1 MRTGWVVCGRGGV
14 CRREDGCWFRYR
26 LTGDWRNGWWSS
38 WPFSA
43 SPPLSLP
50 ALCFNIRALAI
61 AVFMQALSYF
71 YPSPLVPSC
80 PPSLPGTRAA
90 LRLPANHG
98 PGVEQIGPGVSI
110 APGGRKP
117 WHQRRM
123 SKSRGAP
130 ARHGSGFVGVRRSL
144 ASINRV
150 FSSTSIQ
157 PVHDRICLSKTEEDA
172 QLMVRF
178 NIPSREHRLGPQNL
192 KYCSAH
198 LNVDGCP
205 LPSNH
210 RCSPVL
216 FPTAGCS
223 RSIAV
228 WTLQGPPVSGV
239 EFGDLK
245 LRLLDP
251 RFFPADMCT
260 TCRKDLPRGLES
272 RFSKSLFGLTVS
284 RSLRTP

>member
-1 MRTGWVVCGRGGV
+1 MLVP
-14 CRREDGCWFRYR
+14 
-26 LTGDWRNGWWSS
+26 LSSDWRLEKWLVVELALLC
-38 WPFSA
+38 F
-43 SPPLSLP
+43 PPLSLP

-71 YPSPLVPSC
+71 FPSPLVPSC

-90 LRLPANHG
+90 LRLPADHG

-178 NIPSREHRLGPQNL
+178 NIPSREHRLGPNISNIVL
-192 KYCSAH
+192 RTSMWMGAHCHRTIVVAPSCSPPRGAPVRS
-198 LNVDGCP
+198 LSGLCKG
-205 LPSNH
+205 LPS
-210 RCSPVL
+210 
-216 FPTAGCS
+216 AGLS
-223 RSIAV
+223 
-228 WTLQGPPVSGV
+228 
-239 EFGDLK
+239 
-245 LRLLDP
+245 
-251 RFFPADMCT
+251 
-260 TCRKDLPRGLES
+260 LEI
-272 RFSKSLFGLTVS
+272 
-284 RSLRTP
+284 